1 MTIKPELLDELL
13 AGCKTTGD
21 VDTLYSQLLQRMINR
36 SLEAEMTAHVG
47 YGHGEKGG
55 VTGRRGNTRNGTT
68 KKTVKGTFGE
78 LEIETPRDRDG
89 SFEPQLVKKRQ
100 TRLAGMEEKI
110 LALYAK
116 GMTTRDIE
124 QALVELYGVNISH
137 TIISEVTEVVQEEA
151 RAWQNRPLDAVY
163 PILWLDA

>member
-21 VDTLYSQLLQRMINR
+21 VDSLYSQLLQRMINR
-36 SLEAEMTAHVG
+36 SLEAELTAHVG
-47 YGHGEKGG
+47 YSHGEKSN
-55 VTGRRGNTRNGTT
+55 GRRGNTRNGTT

-100 TRLAGMEEKI
+100 TRLAGMREKGTDLFSYPPLLPSLWI
-110 LALYAK
+110 KEDKRGQIYF
-116 GMTTRDIE
+116 
-124 QALVELYGVNISH
+124 LV
-137 TIISEVTEVVQEEA
+137 
-151 RAWQNRPLDAVY
+151 P
-163 PILWLDA
+163 PPPPC